1 MLLRRLAQ
9 VWLIVPTL
17 LPTPGNI
24 ELYGKARI
32 LRWVPVPRYLA
43 RPTPFLNAARTSAD
57 LESMRRNSP
66 SEPVPVAKG
75 PRNDWQTI
83 LSLLPYLATYKWR
96 VAFALTCLIGAKVA
110 NLGVPIVMK
119 KVIDS
124 LSSIQHLTALGR
136 AQDSAAIILVSGVG
150 LLVVA
155 YAFVRLSTSLF
166 TELREMLFA
175 KVTESAVR
183 QLALKVFRHLHSLS
197 LRFHLDR
204 QTGGM
209 SRDIERGTRGIQQ
222 LVSYSLYSIL
232 PTLVEVGL
240 VLGFFVAK
248 YEAYYAIVTL
258 IALVT
263 YIVFTIKLTEWRTHF
278 RRTMNELDSKAN
290 SRAIDSLLN
299 YETVKYFGNEEWE
312 AQRYDE
318 NLRRYRTAAIR
329 SQRSLSVLNF
339 GQQFIIGTGLVFIL
353 WRATQGVIAGHLT
366 LGDLVLINTFML
378 QLYIPLNF
386 LGVVYR
392 ELKQSLTDMDR
403 MFTLLGAGRE
413 VPDVPNAPA
422 LVAKGAEVRFENV
435 SFSYERA
442 RPILHN
448 VDFTIRAG
456 TTTAVV
462 GHSGSGKSTLG
473 RLLFRFYDLDRE
485 QGGRILLDGQDIR
498 DVAQDSLRAAI
509 GIVPQDTVLFNDS
522 IYYNIAYG
530 RPSASRDEVIAAARA
545 AHIHEFIESLP
556 AGYETPV
563 GERGLK
569 LSGGE
574 KQRVAIARTLL
585 KNPPLLIFD
594 EATSALDSKS
604 ERAIQHELDLI
615 AQERTT
621 LIIAHRLSTVVHA
634 QQIIVMDHGKI
645 VERGT
650 HAELVRAGGLFA
662 QMWALQQQKAAEPEE
677 GADDPVDVGESARA

>member
-1 MLLRRLAQ
+1 
-9 VWLIVPTL
+9 
-17 LPTPGNI
+17 
-24 ELYGKARI
+24 
-32 LRWVPVPRYLA
+32 
-43 RPTPFLNAARTSAD
+43 
-57 LESMRRNSP
+57 MRRNSP
-66 SEPVPVAKG
+66 SEPVPAAKG

-83 LSLLPYLATYKWR
+83 RSLLPYLTTYKWR
-96 VAFALTCLIGAKVA
+96 VVFALTCLIGAKVA

-136 AQDSAAIILVSGVG
+136 AQDSAAIILISGVG

-155 YAFVRLSTSLF
+155 YAVVRLSTSLF

-197 LRFHLDR
+197 LRFHLER

-248 YEAYYAIVTL
+248 YEAYYAVVTL

-318 NLRRYRTAAIR
+318 NLLRYRAAAIR

-353 WRATQGVIAGHLT
+353 WRATQGVVAGRLT

-413 VPDVPNAPA
+413 VPDIPNAPS
-422 LVAKGAEVRFENV
+422 LSIKGAEVRFENV

-442 RPILHN
+442 RPILHG
-448 VDFTIRAG
+448 VDFTIPAG

-473 RLLFRFYDLDRE
+473 RLLFRFYDLDRQ

-498 DVAQDSLRAAI
+498 DVTQDSLRAAI

-634 QQIIVMDHGKI
+634 QQIIVMDHGRI

-650 HAELVRAGGLFA
+650 HGELVRAGGLFA
-662 QMWALQQQKAAEPEE
+662 QMWALQQQKATEPEE
-677 GADDPVDVGESARA
+677 GASDAVEAGESARA

>member
-1 MLLRRLAQ
+1 
-9 VWLIVPTL
+9 
-17 LPTPGNI
+17 
-24 ELYGKARI
+24 
-32 LRWVPVPRYLA
+32 
-43 RPTPFLNAARTSAD
+43 
-57 LESMRRNSP
+57 MRRNSP
-66 SEPVPVAKG
+66 SEPRPVAIG

-83 LSLLPYLATYKWR
+83 RSLLPYLTTYKWR

-119 KVIDS
+119 KIVDS
-124 LSSIQHLTALGR
+124 LSAVQHLTALGR
-136 AQDSAAIILVSGVG
+136 TQDSAAIVLIGGMG

-155 YAFVRLSTSLF
+155 YAVVRLCTSLF
-166 TELREMLFA
+166 TELREILFA

-222 LVSYSLYSIL
+222 LVSYSLFSIL

-240 VLGFFVAK
+240 VLVFFVAK
-248 YEAYYAIVTL
+248 YEAYYAIVTF

-339 GQQFIIGTGLVFIL
+339 GQQAIIGTGLVFIL
-353 WRATQGVIAGHLT
+353 WRATQGVVAGHLT

-413 VPDVPNAPA
+413 VPDVPNAPELA
-422 LVAKGAEVRFENV
+422 VKGAEVRFENV
-435 SFSYERA
+435 RFSYEAA
-442 RPILHN
+442 RPILHGI
-448 VDFTIRAG
+448 DFTIPAG

-473 RLLFRFYDLDRE
+473 RLLFRFYDLNRE

-498 DVAQDSLRAAI
+498 DVSQDSLRAAI

-530 RPSASRDEVIAAARA
+530 RPSATRDEVIGAARS

-556 AGYETPV
+556 AGYDTPV

-634 QQIIVMDHGKI
+634 QQIIVMDHGEI

-662 QMWALQQQKAAEPEE
+662 QMWALQQQKAAEPDEAASDSAE
-677 GADDPVDVGESARA
+677 MGDPVRV

>member
-1 MLLRRLAQ
+1 
-9 VWLIVPTL
+9 
-17 LPTPGNI
+17 
-24 ELYGKARI
+24 
-32 LRWVPVPRYLA
+32 
-43 RPTPFLNAARTSAD
+43 
-57 LESMRRNSP
+57 MRRFPNA
-66 SEPVPVAKG
+66 EPGPVQQG

-83 LSLLPYLATYKWR
+83 RSLLPYLTTYKWR

-119 KVIDS
+119 RIVDGLAS
-124 LSSIQHLTALGR
+124 VQHLTALGR
-136 AQDSAAIILVSGVG
+136 ANDAPGVVLIGGIG
-150 LLVVA
+150 LLVIA
-155 YAFVRLSTSLF
+155 YALARLSTSLF
-166 TELREMLFA
+166 TELRELLFA

-183 QLALKVFRHLHSLS
+183 QLALQVFRHLHALS
-197 LRFHLDR
+197 LRFHLER

-240 VLGFFVAK
+240 VLAFFVTK
-248 YEAYYAIVTL
+248 YEAYYAIVTF

-263 YIVFTIKLTEWRTHF
+263 YIVFTVKVTEWRTHF
-278 RRTMNELDSKAN
+278 RRTMNDLDSKAN

-312 AQRYDE
+312 TRRYDE
-318 NLRRYRTAAIR
+318 NLRRYRAAAIK
-329 SQRSLSVLNF
+329 SQRSLSMLNF
-339 GQQFIIGTGLVFIL
+339 GQQTIIGLGLVFIL
-353 WRATQGVIAGHLT
+353 WRATQGVMAGRLT

-392 ELKQSLTDMDR
+392 ELKQALTDMDR

-413 VPDVPNAPA
+413 VPDAPDAQA
-422 LVAKGAEVRFENV
+422 LAVRGGEVRFENV
-435 SFSYERA
+435 SFAYEKA
-442 RPILHN
+442 RPILHG
-448 VDFTIRAG
+448 VDFTIPAG

-473 RLLFRFYDLDRE
+473 RLLFRFYDLDRA
-485 QGGRILLDGQDIR
+485 QGGSIRIDGQDIR
-498 DVAQDSLRAAI
+498 DVTQDSLRAAI

-545 AHIHEFIESLP
+545 AHIHDFIETLP
-556 AGYETPV
+556 AGYDTAV

-585 KNPPLLIFD
+585 KNPPILIFD

-604 ERAIQHELDLI
+604 ERAIQHELDSI
-615 AQERTT
+615 ARERTT

-634 QQIIVMDHGKI
+634 QQIIVMDHGRI

-650 HAELVRAGGLFA
+650 HAQLLRAGGLFS
-662 QMWALQQQKAAEPEE
+662 QMWALQQQRAEEAE
-677 GADDPVDVGESARA
+677 RDQRDQRDTAGV